1 MAGYASSCAE
11 RHEVPAAGLVH
22 FGGRSAA
29 RRGSGI
35 WTDNLQPAAG
45 ARMNGKPEAV
55 QLDDSYHEVET
66 ESDARR
72 VTHLV
77 GTIEAPQ
84 YGLALLF
91 ADAGAGIGHAHD
103 GLAVIAQQAHI
114 DSASVGR
121 ELDRIV
127 DQVGDR
133 LDQQI
138 PVATHIEILFD
149 VNPQGDILVLG

>member
-1 MAGYASSCAE
+1 MAS
-11 RHEVPAAGLVH
+11 LK
-22 FGGRSAA
+22 
-29 RRGSGI
+29 I
-35 WTDNLQPAAG
+35 
-45 ARMNGKPEAV
+45 V
-55 QLDDSYHEVET
+55 QLDDGCHEVET

-77 GTIEAPQ
+77 GAIEAPQ

-103 GLAVIAQQAHI
+103 GPAIIVQQAHI
-114 DSASVGR
+114 DPASVGR

-127 DQVGDR
+127 DQVGER

-138 PVATHIEILFD
+138 PVATHIEIL
-149 VNPQGDILVLG
+149 VNVNAQGDILVLGDRFINVADFAQHFMQRDAAETSRAAAIFDLGEA

>member
-1 MAGYASSCAE
+1 
-11 RHEVPAAGLVH
+11 
-22 FGGRSAA
+22 
-29 RRGSGI
+29 
-35 WTDNLQPAAG
+35 
-45 ARMNGKPEAV
+45 MNGKPEAV

-84 YGLALLF
+84 YGLALLL

-103 GLAVIAQQAHI
+103 GPAIIAQQAHI
-114 DSASVGR
+114 DPASVGR
-121 ELDRIV
+121 KLDRVV

-138 PVATHIEILFD
+138 LVATHIEILVD
-149 VNPQGDILVLG
+149 VNPQGDILVLGDRFINVADFPQHFMQRDAAETYRATAVFDLGEAPQGRDDRQRLI